1 MWQLAM
7 DAGVSLLLVLGHAL
21 VLMCQGMAFSVA
33 MNSKRAPALIAL
45 VIASNFG
52 EIKGVPGTLALK
64 IVPPEARS
72 SAALPSACR
81 EAQCCEGQHLV
92 VGMAA

>member
-1 MWQLAM
+1 MSLA
-7 DAGVSLLLVLGHAL
+7 LVLGHAV

-52 EIKGVPGTLALK
+52 EIKGGLHVHRT
-64 IVPPEARS
+64 S
-72 SAALPSACR
+72 SLESTF
-81 EAQCCEGQHLV
+81 
-92 VGMAA
+92 